1 MSGKM
6 GEIKSPE
13 DFKKMT
19 DEELIHWAQVEND
32 VINND
37 SFSPLDILIREY
49 AISELERRGY
59 RVSYRQVLVI
69 EKGDEE

>member
-1 MSGKM
+1 
-6 GEIKSPE
+6 
-13 DFKKMT
+13 MT